1 MTEIIEL
8 KFEHKEIVKKY
19 LSKYKKRLSEDL
31 TTKYKTIGFLCEWWL
46 FEVENYFKKIEAK
59 AITKSVH
66 FYLTVT

>member
-46 FEVENYFKKIEAK
+46 FEVENYF
-59 AITKSVH
+59 
-66 FYLTVT
+66 